1 MFFCHYG
8 TVKPSKMTSMPMMRM
23 TTKRMTMKMITTTT
37 VEEAVSV
44 SVMGVA

>member
-1 MFFCHYG
+1 
-8 TVKPSKMTSMPMMRM
+8 MTSMPRR
-23 TTKRMTMKMITTTT
+23 RMTMKMIMITMITTM

>member
-1 MFFCHYG
+1 
-8 TVKPSKMTSMPMMRM
+8 MTSMPMMRM